1 MTGRGKRRSAVGFG
15 PGRRESLQPE
25 IFTQDAEKEEEERRE
40 RNRQRKQQQQE
51 PTVDSPGGP
60 GASGSQ
66 SSRRSIGTS
75 RLTSEQL
82 SEHYNNCIKL
92 SSENKISTKNAFN
105 LHLIDHMATMMKKKE
120 SDMNNFQVAAGTL
133 DASTKI
139 YAFRVDAVYGDTLKI
154 ASGLGQTAKQNDDVN
169 PMEGDENNQENEND
183 ENDPE
188 KKKIKKRFKK
198 SATIEKNLKNI
209 SVTKFELEFEVDPL
223 FTKTKAQYD
232 STSGGNQFLATLN
245 IRDETCELLMDS
257 GTTLE
262 SLYSEREFPGDVEMM
277 EVDLPFIDHSE
288 ICPTFK
294 PFLFNGW
301 SVDKE
306 EDPEDAYDKLN
317 DSINQ
322 NNSQNK
328 DSLNADGG
336 DENAFD
342 QFADPEPID
351 NIGED
356 IGMMGGADYDDE
368 MMEGDGPGDQ
378 HSQWSERAA
387 GMAAFPDMLRRGV
400 TANLPMTPADMLN
413 VLTSAPLEYSYFDS
427 GKMGAWAGPKHW
439 KFKPLMRPAMAEG
452 DKAKGRKKK
461 VIERLN
467 YLELDEEMDNELE
480 AKVEEMLNA
489 PKKSI
494 KLIEKTMKGWS
505 RERSTLPEDLHYS
518 GHELVRLKVV
528 NGMCVARAVSKENH
542 LQVDDAV
549 DDYDYDNAAD
559 NEDYCPDMEDDDDA
573 YGGDAPMGDD
583 VVMNGD
589 DIPATQEEDFAG
601 GNLVEAPK
609 TVDKAALQIGYA
621 KTAKKVDMKRIK
633 NTTWS
638 ILTHASR
645 HPGSDASPEK
655 MRENETVEKVD
666 VVEEMVFSELFKQL
680 KQPSKLPPKVSEGL
694 SVPLAFIAILHLCND
709 HNLELTSTTN
719 MDDFGIKQG

>member
-1 MTGRGKRRSAVGFG
+1 MTGRSKRRSFV

-25 IFTQDAEKEEEERRE
+25 VFTQDPEKEEEERKA
-40 RNRQRKQQQQE
+40 RNRQRKQDQHA
-51 PTVDSPGGP
+51 VDSPGGP
-60 GASGSQ
+60 GGSGSH
-66 SSRRSIGTS
+66 SNRRSIGGNTGM
-75 RLTSEQL
+75 TNEQL
-82 SEHYNNCIKL
+82 SEHYSTCIKL
-92 SSENKISTKNAFN
+92 SAENKISTKNAFN
-105 LHLIDHMATMMKKKE
+105 LQLIDHMATMIKKKE
-120 SDMNNFQVAAGTL
+120 SDMNNFQLAAGTL

-154 ASGLGQTAKQNDDVN
+154 ASGLGQTSKQNDEVN
-169 PMEGDENNQENEND
+169 PADQGEEGEDVENQ

-188 KKKIKKRFKK
+188 NKKTKKRFKK

-245 IRDETCELLMDS
+245 IRDETCELLLDS

-262 SLYSEREFPGDVEMM
+262 SIHSERDLAGDVEML
-277 EVDLPFIDHSE
+277 EIELPSIQSSL
-288 ICPTFK
+288 ICPTFSN
-294 PFLFNGW
+294 FLFNGW

-306 EDPEDAYDKLN
+306 DDPDDAYDKLN
-317 DSINQ
+317 ESINL

-328 DSLNADGG
+328 DACNAG

-351 NIGED
+351 NIGD
-356 IGMMGGADYDDE
+356 DVGMGDYDDE
-368 MMEGDGPGDQ
+368 MMEGDGSGDQ
-378 HSQWSERAA
+378 HSQWSEKAA

-439 KFKPLMRPAMAEG
+439 KFKPLMRTAIVDV

-461 VIERLN
+461 LVERLN
-467 YLELDEEMDNELE
+467 YLELDEEIDNDLE

-489 PKKSI
+489 PKKSV
-494 KLIEKTMKGWS
+494 KLIDKTMKGWS

-528 NGMCVARAVSKENH
+528 NGMVVARTMSKESN

-549 DDYDYDNAAD
+549 DDYNYDNAAD

-573 YGGDAPMGDD
+573 YCDAPMGDD
-583 VVMNGD
+583 VMMNGD

-609 TVDKAALQIGYA
+609 LVDKAALQIGYA

-645 HPGSDASPEK
+645 QASTTEASPEK
-655 MRENETVEKVD
+655 MRENETEGKVEE
-666 VVEEMVFSELFKQL
+666 VEEMVFSELFKQL
-680 KQPSKLPPKVSEGL
+680 KMPSKLPPKQSEGL
-694 SVPLAFIAILHLCND
+694 SVPLAFIALLHLCNER
-709 HNLELTSTTN
+709 NLELLPSPK

>member
-1 MTGRGKRRSAVGFG
+1 MTGRVKRRSAVGFG

-25 IFTQDAEKEEEERRE
+25 VFTQEPEKEEEERKA
-40 RNRQRKQQQQE
+40 RNRQRKQQE
-51 PTVDSPGGP
+51 VSLDSPGGF
-60 GASGSQ
+60 GTSGSQ
-66 SSRRSIGTS
+66 SRRSIGTS
-75 RLTSEQL
+75 ISGLTSEQL
-82 SEHYNNCIKL
+82 SEHYQNCIKL

-105 LHLIDHMATMMKKKE
+105 LQLIDHMATMIKKKE

-154 ASGLGQTAKQNDDVN
+154 ASGLGQTAKQNDEVN
-169 PMEGDENNQENEND
+169 PGEGDENDPENDND

-188 KKKIKKRFKK
+188 KKKNKKRFKK

-262 SLYSEREFPGDVEMM
+262 SLYTEREFPSDLEML
-277 EVDLPFIDHSE
+277 EVDLPFINNSD

-301 SVDKE
+301 SVHKE
-306 EDPEDAYDKLN
+306 DDPEDAYDKLN

-322 NNSQNK
+322 NSQNK
-328 DSLNADGG
+328 

-351 NIGED
+351 NVGED
-356 IGMMGGADYDDE
+356 IGMADYDDE
-368 MMEGDGPGDQ
+368 MMDGSGDQ
-378 HSQWSERAA
+378 HSQCSERAV
-387 GMAAFPDMLRRGV
+387 GMAAFPDMLRRGA
-400 TANLPMTPADMLN
+400 TANLPMTPADMLT
-413 VLTSAPLEYSYFDS
+413 VLTSAPLEYSFFDS

-439 KFKPLMRPAMAEG
+439 KFKPLMRPAAATADG
-452 DKAKGRKKK
+452 DKVKGRKKK
-461 VIERLN
+461 AIERLN
-467 YLELDEEMDNELE
+467 YLDLDEEMDNELE
-480 AKVEEMLNA
+480 AKLEEMLNA
-489 PKKSI
+489 PKKSV
-494 KLIEKTMKGWS
+494 KLVEKTMKGWS

-518 GHELVRLKVV
+518 GHELVSLKVV
-528 NGMCVARAVSKENH
+528 AGMCVARAVAKESN

-549 DDYDYDNAAD
+549 EDYDYDNAAD
-559 NEDYCPDMEDDDDA
+559 NEDYCPDMEDDEDA
-573 YGGDAPMGDD
+573 YGGDVDAPMDD
-583 VVMNGD
+583 EVVMNGD
-589 DIPATQEEDFAG
+589 DIPETQEEEFAE

-609 TVDKAALQIGYA
+609 IVDKAALQIGYA

-633 NTTWS
+633 STTWS

-645 HPGSDASPEK
+645 QPGNADASPEK
-655 MRENETVEKVD
+655 IRGNETQEKVD
-666 VVEEMVFSELFKQL
+666 VVEDMMFSELFKQL
-680 KQPSKLPPKVSEGL
+680 KMPSKLPPKQSEGL
-694 SVPLAFIAILHLCND
+694 SVPLAFIALLHLCNEK
-709 HNLELTSTTN
+709 NLELTPNTS
-719 MDDFGIKQG
+719 MDDFRIKQG